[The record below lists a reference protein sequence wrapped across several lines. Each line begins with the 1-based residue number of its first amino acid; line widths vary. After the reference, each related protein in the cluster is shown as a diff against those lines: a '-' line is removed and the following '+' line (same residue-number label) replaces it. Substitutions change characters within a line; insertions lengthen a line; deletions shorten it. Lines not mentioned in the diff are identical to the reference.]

1 MAAYT
6 EVTIAD
12 PQLIL
17 DTFGALAKLRWEHS
31 EDDGDTW
38 LEGGTETV
46 VATVRKVVIEY
57 LAGDDDTLFRTRYST
72 ASPATADD
80 YSAYSD
86 IRPVV
91 VDALVA
97 TPGSATATSYLTV
110 AAADVL
116 AADDIGPEPD
126 KWLSSTA
133 KDKAAALKRATREI
147 DSYVA
152 TGWAAYDDDQALL
165 FPREQDVDGA
175 GDPMI
180 PRKIVLATYQQ
191 AIYVLKNKDAL
202 GAMNAHRA
210 RGGETDPDASY
221 GVDPNNGPSIISP
234 MAQHYLAGFRIAPKA
249 GKGGG
254 IGSVRVAS
262 GFVGTN

>member
-6 EVTIAD
+6 EVTIDD
-12 PQLIL
+12 PQLVI
-17 DTFGALAKLRWEHS
+17 DTFGAGARLRWEHS
-31 EDDGDTW
+31 EDAGLTW

-46 VATVRKVVIEY
+46 VATIRKVVIEY
-57 LAGDDDTLFRTRYST
+57 RAGDDDTLFRTRYSS

-80 YSAYSD
+80 FSAYSD
-86 IRPVV
+86 IRPVT

-97 TPGSATATSYLTV
+97 TPGSATASSYLTV

-126 KWLSSTA
+126 KWLGA
-133 KDKAAALKRATREI
+133 DRREKAAALKRATREI

-152 TGWAAYDDDQALL
+152 TGWPAYSDDQALV
-165 FPREQDVDGA
+165 FPRETDLDGA

-180 PRKIVLATYQQ
+180 PRKVVLATYQQ
-191 AIYVLKNKDAL
+191 AIYILKNKDAL
-202 GAMNAHRA
+202 GAMNAHRS
-210 RGGETDPDASY
+210 RQGDVDPDASY

-234 MAQHYLAGFRIAPKA
+234 MALHYLAGFRVAPRA

-262 GFVGTN
+262 GFVGTW